1 MLTFIV
7 AGGWPMLVL
16 IALAVPLLVI
26 AALFARSAS
35 PHRLSII
42 RALTTAMTFTAIG
55 GVASDLASVAY
66 HVADNPDWLK
76 DALPY
81 VLEGFSES
89 MAPIVLAFPLIAI
102 AWILV
107 AFGVRRMPRDG
118 Q

>member
-1 MLTFIV
+1 MLTLII
-7 AGGWPMLVL
+7 AGGWVMIVL
-16 IALAVPLLVI
+16 LALAVPLLVI
-26 AALFARSAS
+26 AAMFARSAS

-42 RALTTAMTFTAIG
+42 RALTTAMAFMAIA
-55 GVASDLASVAY
+55 GVASDLASVAK
-66 HVADNPDWLK
+66 HVAGDDEWLK